1 MDGHKSMI
9 RLIRDSYFLAVSLN
23 HFAVDLLNS
32 QLGIL
37 VVFLAPVLG
46 LANSDIGLIVLI
58 YTSVGALT
66 QPIFGWLADR
76 YSTRWISGASL
87 LWIVLWMSTAVS
99 TKIEWAIPLLVVGS
113 LGSAGFH
120 AAGTERATERGSVI
134 MLGRAATAASLF
146 FLFGLTGH
154 AFGPAIGGF
163 IIERTGIRG
172 VLVLTVLA
180 LPVAFN
186 SIYRLYWSA
195 DDQRQESNGTN
206 ETKSEKVSEFYKNRW
221 IIGVFVVM
229 ILLRTAPGMTSMT
242 FLPKLFQDRG
252 YAPGAYG
259 IITSVFMGATAI
271 GGLAGGLLADRWG
284 RLRLIFWSL
293 LLAVLPMYYY
303 PVISE
308 PIIYPIVFLAGSLNG
323 ASFSVVVVLA
333 QSLLPSRRAFASGLT
348 LGAMFASG
356 SLGSYLFGLAADV
369 YPLSRVMQ
377 TNGVLCLLA
386 ALLSLYLQLHQSS
399 NKVYN
404 DK

>member
-1 MDGHKSMI
+1 
-9 RLIRDSYFLAVSLN
+9 
-23 HFAVDLLNS
+23 LLNS

-76 YSTRWISGASL
+76 YSARWISGASL

-163 IIERTGIRG
+163 IIERTGRRG
-172 VLVLTVLA
+172 VLVLTILA

-386 ALLSLYLQLHQSS
+386 ALLSLYLQRHQSS

>member
-1 MDGHKSMI
+1 
-9 RLIRDSYFLAVSLN
+9 
-23 HFAVDLLNS
+23 
-32 QLGIL
+32 
-37 VVFLAPVLG
+37 
-46 LANSDIGLIVLI
+46 
-58 YTSVGALT
+58 
-66 QPIFGWLADR
+66 
-76 YSTRWISGASL
+76 
-87 LWIVLWMSTAVS
+87 
-99 TKIEWAIPLLVVGS
+99 
-113 LGSAGFH
+113 
-120 AAGTERATERGSVI
+120 
-134 MLGRAATAASLF
+134 
-146 FLFGLTGH
+146 
-154 AFGPAIGGF
+154 
-163 IIERTGIRG
+163 
-172 VLVLTVLA
+172 
-180 LPVAFN
+180 
-186 SIYRLYWSA
+186 
-195 DDQRQESNGTN
+195 
-206 ETKSEKVSEFYKNRW
+206 
-221 IIGVFVVM
+221 
-229 ILLRTAPGMTSMT
+229 MT

-259 IITSVFMGATAI
+259 AITSVFMGATAI